1 MGNTVETITKKYSN
15 SKNRLMDILLDIQ
28 LQEGYISKDAVPKL
42 LEYMISN
49 DSRNIN
55 KAIETLNLYKIEKE
69 KMIKIIEKVVIENKE
84 IIKKRKLYSLNFLMG
99 IIMQEL
105 RGKIDGNI
113 VSKTVKER
121 IKKIIEM

>member
-1 MGNTVETITKKYSN
+1 
-15 SKNRLMDILLDIQ
+15 
-28 LQEGYISKDAVPKL
+28 
-42 LEYMISN
+42 MISN